1 MSLLEE
7 AVVEQLDQIGVRI
20 QQAFDDAVQDLA
32 HELSVPRVKIRSK
45 LTGRPAFRTIGDGEP
60 RYGPVTV
67 EHGRQVAEAAQE
79 PGAHTLE
86 LTEGQLRWL
95 RHHLRQIDHRAAAS
109 ILAELPPPPPRPE
122 AAPDDIDRSTAYP
135 EFGVS
140 KRRSSRTGRVRHRVK
155 EIKAH
160 DGGALGARRAVTW
173 LCGNYTF
180 SARVGGRHEF
190 RGTPPCQRC
199 EEAHRKQKQK
209 QKGKSK

>member
-1 MSLLEE
+1 MLGE

-32 HELSVPRVKIRSK
+32 RELSVPRVRVRSK

-60 RYGPVTV
+60 SYGPGTI
-67 EHGRQVAEAAQE
+67 EHGRRIAEAAQE
-79 PGAHTLE
+79 PRAHTLE
-86 LTEGQLRWL
+86 LTEPQLRWL

-109 ILAELPPPPPRPE
+109 ILAELPPPPRPE

-140 KRRSSRTGRVRHRVK
+140 KRRSNRSGRVRHRVK

-160 DGGALGARRAVTW
+160 EAIGGARAAVTW

-209 QKGKSK
+209 GKSK